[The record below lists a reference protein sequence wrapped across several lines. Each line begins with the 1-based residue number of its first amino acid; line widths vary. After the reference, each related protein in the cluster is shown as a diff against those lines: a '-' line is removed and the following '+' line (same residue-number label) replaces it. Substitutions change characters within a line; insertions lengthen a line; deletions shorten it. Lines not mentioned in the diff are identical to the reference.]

1 VLRMAKTVFVDK
13 SPTAINGKRRRKP
26 HYVYDGERVFQ
37 VNKLTRLKNIDE
49 VFIDTLFPEIYE
61 EVLELLKRDI
71 KVYLLKD
78 TGILKKLRIENNLE
92 KSDENDVILLS
103 KIPRD
108 CFRLLTIQEIEKRV
122 ELEPLINKY
131 ELLSKRIKT
140 LKQWIKNDGY
150 DYRLRDSIRLM
161 EKDKRDVVK
170 RIIKSFSDDVVYKEV
185 CRVLGIKDS
194 VDLVILLNKIRLDL
208 PLHCIKDYL
217 GLTNNKNNGKYD
229 RRAREHLSQLANAI
243 YVGIKRGVVKLSY
256 KDLIDIVTTEPKKKA
271 LYKLQVEILKILKK
285 IWKATNNQTNGKPTG
300 R

>member
-1 VLRMAKTVFVDK
+1 MSKTVFIDT
-13 SPTAINGKRRRKP
+13 SRTAINGKRKKKP
-26 HYVYDGERVFQ
+26 HVVFDGEKVFQ
-37 VNKLTRLKNIDE
+37 INKMTRLENVDE

-61 EVLELLKRDI
+61 EVLELLKRGV

-78 TGILKKLRIENNLE
+78 ARILRKLRLENNLR
-92 KSDENDVILLS
+92 KSDKNDSALLS
-103 KIPRD
+103 TISKD
-108 CFRLLTIQEIEKRV
+108 AFRALTVEEMEKKV
-122 ELEPLINKY
+122 KLEPLINKY